1 MKNTSVMSAEQ
12 VGHAA
17 YFDPNF
23 NLPKKPRLMASLQMI
38 PDQDSLLFHGTENL
52 QVLKGNAVTRF
63 LPKLIPFLNGAYSLE
78 EIIKEFDQ
86 YSPRDVSNILSL
98 LFMRGLLDDA
108 EGDEG
113 VDISHFD
120 ADVLHFSSG
129 ARTPPG

>member
-1 MKNTSVMSAEQ
+1 MKPASVMSAEQ

-23 NLPKKPRLMASLQMI
+23 RLPKKPRLIASLQMI
-38 PDQDSLLFHGTENL
+38 PDQDSLLFHGTEHL

-63 LPKLIPFLNGAYSLE
+63 LPNLIPFLNGSYT
-78 EIIKEFDQ
+78 IKDIMAKFDQ
-86 YSPRDVSNILSL
+86 YSPRDISNILSL

-113 VDISHFD
+113 IDTICFEP
-120 ADVLHFSSG
+120 DVYQ
-129 ARTPPG
+129 A